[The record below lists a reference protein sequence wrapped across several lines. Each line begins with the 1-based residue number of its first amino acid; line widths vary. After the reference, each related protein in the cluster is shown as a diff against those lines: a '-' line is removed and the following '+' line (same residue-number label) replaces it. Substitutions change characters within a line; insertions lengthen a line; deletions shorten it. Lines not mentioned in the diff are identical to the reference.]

1 MAKNQTIQQV
11 GKEYVL
17 RKSRH
22 FSEPL
27 KRKIVADIESCA
39 ISVKEVGS
47 LYDVKVQNV
56 YRWIHLYSKHNQ
68 TNTRQVVEMESES
81 KKTLALATRVAE
93 LERIVG
99 QKQLTIDYLD
109 KLLELAGQHYEV
121 DLKKTFV
128 TQPLTGSAHTK
139 KHTVTNKD

>member
-1 MAKNQTIQQV
+1 MAKKSTLNQV
-11 GKEYVL
+11 GQEFVL
-17 RKSRH
+17 RKVRH

-27 KRKIVADIESCA
+27 KRKIVRELESCQ
-39 ISVKEVGS
+39 ISVKEVAS
-47 LYDVKVQNV
+47 LYNV
-56 YRWIHLYSKHNQ
+56 TEQSIYRWLHLYSKHNQ

-81 KKTLALATRVAE
+81 KKTLVLTARVAE

-109 KLLELAGQHYEV
+109 KLVELAGQHYEV

-128 TQPLTGSAHTK
+128 TQPLNGSALTK
-139 KHTVTNKD
+139 VNTSTNKT

>member
-1 MAKNQTIQQV
+1 MAKKQTIPQV
-11 GKEYVL
+11 EKDYVL
-17 RKSRH
+17 RKVRH

-27 KRKIVADIESCA
+27 KRKIVSDIESCT
-39 ISVKEVGS
+39 IRVKEVAS
-47 LYDVKVQNV
+47 LYDVKIQSV

-68 TNTRQVVEMESES
+68 THTRQVVEMESEA

-128 TQPLTGSAHTK
+128 TLPLNGSTHTEL
-139 KHTVTNKD
+139 HTATNKR

>member
-1 MAKNQTIQQV
+1 MAKSQTKNQTGQD
-11 GKEYVL
+11 YVL
-17 RKSRH
+17 RKVRH

-27 KRKIVADIESCA
+27 KRKIVTEIESCE
-39 ISVKEVGS
+39 ISVKEVAS
-47 LYDVKVQNV
+47 LYDVKIQSV

-81 KKTLALATRVAE
+81 KKTLALASRVAE

-109 KLLELAGQHYEV
+109 KLLEVAGQHYEV

-128 TQPLTGSAHTK
+128 TPPLNGFTPTERHTA
-139 KHTVTNKD
+139 TNKK